1 MFDFGTGTGTFMMLA
16 PATTKIR
23 YKITCGAGTFD
34 ITIPCTIKTKE
45 WIHFAMTQAGTS
57 VKFYLNGICVGTGEN
72 ADKISPKDMGIT
84 TQNYLGKSQWSSD
97 AYCDHIYDDFRIYNK
112 ALSDLE
118 VAKLADAMVT
128 VSVYKGNS
136 TGETVEVYKD
146 GSGLADILTGNAI
159 AVVDDADGINLP
171 EGQNNVVVK
180 NAANTYSCLLYTS
193 RCV

>member
-1 MFDFGTGTGTFMMLA
+1 M
-16 PATTKIR
+16 
-23 YKITCGAGTFD
+23 
-34 ITIPCTIKTKE
+34 
-45 WIHFAMTQAGTS
+45 
-57 VKFYLNGICVGTGEN
+57 
-72 ADKISPKDMGIT
+72 
-84 TQNYLGKSQWSSD
+84 
-97 AYCDHIYDDFRIYNK
+97 
-112 ALSDLE
+112 E

-180 NAANTYSCLLYTS
+180 NTKP
-193 RCV
+193 